1 MARFFAQ
8 KLLSC
13 RHRYPL
19 RIQCIA
25 QGLSCRQNEINTYK
39 GTLGVEDVAPKTKR
53 GQVRG
58 FSSLRGK
65 EKMIEVED
73 NAILE
78 ESEKELQNNFGDSQ
92 EVVEGH
98 HPLLDNE
105 DYDYIGEG

>member
-25 QGLSCRQNEINTYK
+25 QGLSCRQNEINTY
-39 GTLGVEDVAPKTKR
+39 TKR

>member
-1 MARFFAQ
+1 MT
-8 KLLSC
+8 
-13 RHRYPL
+13 YT
-19 RIQCIA
+19 
-25 QGLSCRQNEINTYK
+25 RQRTKKRKEP
-39 GTLGVEDVAPKTKR
+39 LGVEDVAPKTKR